1 MKKKQGNEYYKRIHF
16 REICPKCKET
26 RDFITPRNGIGFS
39 LFCFIWGP
47 LFGNALYHATNWLH
61 TLMGIRCEFC
71 GTSADKIIQNQPI
84 SNVPIKASLGKNA
97 NFDFK
102 KEKPIQNLRTL
113 QKGDPFYCS
122 KHKLQKVL
130 NEEGTLYECPDCSKP
145 LIPQCPTHRVGMILK
160 NGRYG
165 PFYGCPTFPK
175 CKETRDAPNPINKNF
190 MQ

>member
-1 MKKKQGNEYYKRIHF
+1 
-16 REICPKCKET
+16 
-26 RDFITPRNGIGFS
+26 
-39 LFCFIWGP
+39 
-47 LFGNALYHATNWLH
+47 
-61 TLMGIRCEFC
+61 MGIRCEFC